1 MSDSKLLIT
10 KSYGYK
16 VLNKLYRKSVY
27 LLQRKYSIP
36 TFLIIIGIVIIF
48 LIPCLI
54 SSRREFVNELEEVTQ
69 APLEPE
75 KKKTDL
81 IKEPNR
87 EKTYENTSLPT
98 TSSTDFEILKNFQIL
113 DTNKFISVKEKINDY
128 SKQPTFSPGK
138 FN

>member
-81 IKEPNR
+81 IKEPNT